1 MTKSRA
7 FKVGQSFGKRGVLSN
22 ATQAEPEAISTE
34 LTVYANTAAFPTSGN
49 ITGAQAFSSDNNK
62 IYVWN
67 GAGWFSVATVNQT
80 PTWTTEPNASYV
92 LATDGTPTTI
102 TVEATDPD
110 GFPITYGH
118 STSGLGNIATVSQ
131 GGAGNRT
138 FTITPSTNEDHAG
151 SFTMTFTATDGVN
164 SLSKTGVGFSLTFSV
179 PTVRNNHQNHTL
191 ALGSGS
197 GNNTT
202 VNDTSDSNHTLT
214 WTKTYNMQGSYSPY
228 RPQGYSYY
236 NLLTGTAYYA
246 TTETHADFT
255 FGTGDYTIDMWV
267 YRTAETAN
275 EQGIFQIHPSAPS
288 TDYQNSIGLGYKHSD
303 TDGLPGYYL
312 YGDTSQVIH
321 KSGSTP
327 LLPIADQTWTHIAIT
342 RTSNVQK
349 LFVDGVQHV
358 SRSDTKNYTT
368 NCRISLGTYYN
379 TSSYIFRGFIAG
391 FRVIKG
397 TSLYS
402 ANFVPSRTAP
412 DPNLTNTKFYYPYNG
427 MLTRDYHGKT
437 ITPSHLNNDNAPR
450 AKTPYDGIAYD
461 PAKHGGSIRFL
472 ASEWITAPSSADF
485 AFGTGDFTIEGWANH
500 NGHLIGQNR
509 YLFDLGSNGVRIQCY
524 NETIYAIVGS
534 TQITTTADG
543 VYNNCWWHFAMVR
556 NSGTLK
562 LYING
567 RERGSSSD
575 STNLSSNQPLNIGR
589 YGGGGNGYFGYIADF
604 RIVKG
609 TAVYTGAFSPP
620 IAPVTKTGGTYLS
633 TTNVNTNI
641 PSGHTKLLV
650 NLNAANIVNY
660 SHTGNFQITNDVVT
674 NQSVVKHTGK
684 NTIYF
689 DGNGDRLMNDAGVPQ
704 RDTGKMRVTDFT
716 MEMYVRVAGAN
727 SSNTD
732 QLIYD
737 TRDGSSTGQFSWY
750 WSHSQSRI
758 YLSYVSDG
766 AVNASFAA
774 SYNTW
779 YHIALVRHN
788 FYIRV
793 YVDGVQINE
802 NPNSTSID
810 VYYAHIGQ
818 RYTAGPNSFNGHLY
832 NLRYSG
838 GDGYQGQQGARYPWQ
853 PIAQTLTTTNSTRA
867 DATVTASNTKL
878 LIGHAA
884 TIVDGSSV
892 GATISNEG
900 SVPVESTIVPAS
912 GMKAVSF
919 NGTDQYLST
928 QSSST
933 NYQIGTGQFT
943 LEAWIY
949 PTSPGSN
956 SEFIACFHQGTTRK
970 LAFYIP
976 GWHQTY
982 NSGKLNVYDYITSS
996 HIIGGTASEVYPNRD
1011 CVLFYHWHHVALS
1024 RDGSN
1029 NMRLFLNGN
1038 LLAKVSNTSNYDNDQ
1053 ITFGR
1058 RPDGTPSSPLW
1069 YEGYISNAR
1078 FIKGESIYSEDF
1090 TPPTTELEG

>member
-7 FKVGQSFGKRGVLSN
+7 FKVAESFGKRGVLSN
-22 ATQAEPEAISTE
+22 ATQAEPEAVSTE

-49 ITGAQAFSSDNNK
+49 IAGAQAFSSDNNK

-80 PTWTTEPNASYV
+80 PTWSTEPDASYV
-92 LATDGTPTTI
+92 LATDGTATTI

-110 GFPITYGH
+110 GFPITYGY
-118 STSGLGNIATVSQ
+118 STSGLGSIATISQ

-164 SLSKTGVGFSLTFSV
+164 SLSKTGIGFSLTFSV
-179 PTVRNNHQNHTL
+179 PTVRNNHQNRTL
-191 ALGSGS
+191 WLGTGS

-202 VNDTSDSNHTLT
+202 INDTSDSNHTLT
-214 WTKTYNMQGSYSPY
+214 WTKTYNMHGSYSPY
-228 RPQGYSYY
+228 RPQGYSFY
-236 NLLTGTAYYA
+236 NYLSGTAYYA

-303 TDGLPGYYL
+303 TGGLPGYYL

-327 LLPIADQTWTHIAIT
+327 LLAIADQTWTHIAIT

-358 SRSDTKNYTT
+358 SRSDTKNYTS
-368 NCRISLGTYYN
+368 NCRISIGTYYN

-402 ANFVPSRTAP
+402 ADFVPDRTAP
-412 DPNLTNTKFYYPYNG
+412 DPALTNTKFYYPYNG

-437 ITPSHLNNDNAPR
+437 ITPSHLNNDNGPR
-450 AKTPYDGIAYD
+450 PKTPYDGIAYD
-461 PAKHGGSIRFL
+461 PATHGGSIRFL

-509 YLFDLGSNGVRIQCY
+509 YIFDLGSNGVRIQCY

-534 TQITTTADG
+534 TQLTTTVDG

-556 NSGTLK
+556 SSGTLK

-650 NLNAANIVNY
+650 NLNTANIIN
-660 SHTGNFQITNDVVT
+660 HAHNGNVGIYEDVVT
-674 NQSVVKHTGK
+674 NQSVVKHAGK

-689 DGNGDRLMNDAGVPQ
+689 DGNGNQKLMNDAGLPQ
-704 RDTGKMRVTDFT
+704 RDVGKMLVTDFT

-727 SSNTD
+727 STNND
-732 QLIYD
+732 QQIYD
-737 TRDGSSTGQFSWY
+737 MRDGSSTGQFVWY
-750 WSHSQSRI
+750 YSHSQGKI
-758 YLSYVSDG
+758 HLNYLSDTN
-766 AVNASFAA
+766 VNASFNA

-779 YHIALVRHN
+779 YHVALVRHN
-788 FYIRV
+788 FYCRV

-802 NPNSTSID
+802 DANSTSIE
-810 VYYAHIGQ
+810 VYYAHVGK
-818 RYTAGPNSFNGHLY
+818 RYTSGPNAFNGHVY

-853 PIAQTLTTTNSTRA
+853 PIAQTLTATNSTRA

-892 GATISNEG
+892 GATISNNG

-919 NGTDQYLST
+919 NGSNQYLHT
-928 QSSST
+928 PANTT
-933 NYQIGTGQFT
+933 NYQVGTGQFMI
-943 LEAWIY
+943 EAYIYVKADSQGAVFYLDNSGTDVLGVFYY
-949 PTSPGSN
+949 PTYDCIG
-956 SEFIACFHQGTTRK
+956 
-970 LAFYIP
+970 
-976 GWHQTY
+976 
-982 NSGKLNVYDYITSS
+982 VYDSGWLTGNGNS
-996 HIIGGTASEVYPNRD
+996 YPNRENIRLYRW
-1011 CVLFYHWHHVALS
+1011 CHIALC
-1024 RDGSN
+1024 RDASH
-1029 NMRLFLNGN
+1029 MRLFVNGKMCYK
-1038 LLAKVSNTSNYDNDQ
+1038 ATNTTNYANNG
-1053 ITFGR
+1053 ISIGR
-1058 RPDGTPSSPLW
+1058 RGNGGVGDNYFTGHL
-1069 YEGYISNAR
+1069 SNVR
-1078 FIKGESIYSEDF
+1078 FVKGESVYTETF